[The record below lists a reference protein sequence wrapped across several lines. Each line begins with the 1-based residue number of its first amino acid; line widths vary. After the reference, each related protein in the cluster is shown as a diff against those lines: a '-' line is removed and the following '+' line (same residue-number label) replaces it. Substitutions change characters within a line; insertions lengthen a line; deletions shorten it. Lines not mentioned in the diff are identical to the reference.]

1 MRTNEQRAEPRIS
14 VSRRGTL
21 KSGEIWFPCLVQDMS
36 KKGFFLV
43 SSREHS
49 VGQSLEFRCA
59 FFPEKHL
66 ECKLEVRHVNE
77 MGVGAK
83 ITEIDPKGLELCQLV
98 LQEEYADRLN
108 KSG

>member
-1 MRTNEQRAEPRIS
+1 MRTQEQRAEPRIP

-43 SSREHS
+43 SNRPHA
-49 VGQSLEFRCA
+49 VGQAIDLRCA
-59 FFPEKHL
+59 LFPERHL
-66 ECKLEVRHVNE
+66 ECKVEVRHVND

-83 ITEIDPKGLELCQLV
+83 SVEIDQKSLDLCTLY
-98 LQEEYADRLN
+98 LQEQYADRLN